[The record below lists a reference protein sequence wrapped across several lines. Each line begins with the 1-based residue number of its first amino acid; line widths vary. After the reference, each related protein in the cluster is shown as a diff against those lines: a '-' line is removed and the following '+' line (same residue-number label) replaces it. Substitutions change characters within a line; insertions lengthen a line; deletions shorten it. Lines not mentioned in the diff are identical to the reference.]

1 MQGRFHQYLF
11 TFLFALLTVLG
22 LYSGQVPEYP
32 DFDIS
37 FNSKSVS
44 DYSTENNVKHSYAFL
59 TDQELHDQYTVSHLP
74 YHKLRANLSESD
86 NENDDNVETSG
97 FTELPVFLRED
108 IGYLKSDFVT
118 IFHNRQSAVSFANSE
133 HLKYFNDDL
142 YIQYRVIRL

>member
-1 MQGRFHQYLF
+1 MRGRFHQYLF

-22 LYSGQVPEYP
+22 LYSGQIPEYP
-32 DFDIS
+32 DFDVN

-44 DYSTENNVKHSYAFL
+44 DDSSENNIKHSYAFL
-59 TDQELHDQYTVSHLP
+59 RDHELHDQYVVSHLP

-97 FTELPVFLRED
+97 FTGPPICLGTD
-108 IGYLKSDFVT
+108 IGHLKSDFVT
-118 IFHNRQSAVSFANSE
+118 IFHNRQSALSLANSE